1 VTRLRRKA
9 VLVLSVLAFFAGMPA
24 AHAGLSISAPANV
37 NVGSAPTGSTM
48 ITAQLG
54 TVTMTNTSV
63 LGLVS
68 GMTATVTCTDFTTGG
83 GGQYKTIFKS
93 SFSYWSG
100 LATALSGISVG
111 SVTPGQLTALN
122 AVSLSAP
129 RTAFST
135 ASLLQLGSVSV
146 SWNPTVVLNIPAS
159 AVVGTYTGTI
169 THSVA

>member
-1 VTRLRRKA
+1 
-9 VLVLSVLAFFAGMPA
+9 MPA
-24 AHAGLSISAPANV
+24 AHAAMSISAPASV
-37 NVGSAPTGSTM
+37 NLGSAATGSAT
-48 ITAQLG
+48 ITHQLG

-68 GMTATVTCTDFTTGG
+68 SMTATVTCTDFTTGG

-111 SVTPGQLTALN
+111 GVTPGQPTALN
-122 AVSLSAP
+122 AVSLSVS
-129 RTAFST
+129 RTAFSS

-146 SWNPTVVLNIPAS
+146 SWNPTIVVNIPAS